1 MQFKYDIRFKLFFSL
16 FKKLLNVSKLFE
28 NDIFMEKIQYT
39 FNNNTMQHF
48 FGP

>member
-1 MQFKYDIRFKLFFSL
+1 MQFKYHIPFKLLFSL
-16 FKKLLNVSKLFE
+16 FLKKLSQFFFE
-28 NDIFMEKIQYT
+28 NNIFMKKIQYT